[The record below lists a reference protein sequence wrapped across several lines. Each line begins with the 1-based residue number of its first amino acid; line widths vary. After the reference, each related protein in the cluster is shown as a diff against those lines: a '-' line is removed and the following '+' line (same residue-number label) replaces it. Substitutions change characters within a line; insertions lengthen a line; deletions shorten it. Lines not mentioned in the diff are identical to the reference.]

1 MMGIGARGGKKDR
14 KITFRNLKRNKKK
27 EEMIE
32 EESKKKELK
41 KQNVIKKQENIIQI
55 TKEEKEQEKEELI
68 DLLEDAPTLEK
79 KNGNTK
85 ESINKIKNDS
95 IEVTYKFNHKEIEK
109 QIAQEKEIEKQITQ
123 EKEIEKQIAQE
134 KEIEKDLDFKKDSNT
149 IKKDTPPI
157 IEEKEENTFIPIYKD
172 TKTVGKRNVEDNK
185 KNVLQKEEKELNF
198 LEKQIIQ
205 VLEDDIN
212 EKKFQLKKIDS
223 EIYTLEKNIEDT
235 VSQEEMVELEKE
247 IEILMKLVEKI
258 KRQINSLEKTFDDKI
273 PLTDTN
279 NYLIYL
285 VEEYKSRRKEEI
297 EFKKVLKDNQKYSSL
312 TDTMI
317 EIEEKQKSLNEKLQE
332 KKDEMMID
340 NERMEKLNDNVV
352 DIEEMNDKIKSLMI
366 DSNKAL
372 EEIKIKLEEEV
383 PITEKVDYISKTMD
397 HTLWQLFLLMAMF
410 KRNLSMKNN
419 AVNSISNLVILDMII
434 KMTTP
439 TITKQVSYEYNVKD
453 YEDMIKK
460 AASDTNYLENVI
472 DNNLDKIDS
481 IRYTFVHN
489 YRECSYLESYQNA
502 LDKLNRLEE
511 NIKERKNDV
520 AKMKKEM
527 EYQLEKN
534 NAKVKRYTNQKV
546 A

>member
-1 MMGIGARGGKKDR
+1 MEIGARGGKKDR

-27 EEMIE
+27 EEVIE
-32 EESKKKELK
+32 EESKKKDLK
-41 KQNVIKKQENIIQI
+41 RQNGIKKQEKIIQI
-55 TKEEKEQEKEELI
+55 TKEEKEKEKEELI
-68 DLLEDAPTLEK
+68 DLLEDTPTLEK
-79 KNGNTK
+79 KNEKMK
-85 ESINKIKNDS
+85 ESISKIKKDS
-95 IEVTYKFNHKEIEK
+95 IEVTHEFNREEVEK
-109 QIAQEKEIEKQITQ
+109 KNTQ
-123 EKEIEKQIAQE
+123 EKEIQ
-134 KEIEKDLDFKKDSNT
+134 KEIEETKIEKNLNFDTQEKKNSDT

-157 IEEKEENTFIPIYKD
+157 IEEKGKNTFTPTHKE
-172 TKTVGKRNVEDNK
+172 TKAVGKRKVEDKK
-185 KNVLQKEEKELNF
+185 KNEPQKEEKELNF

-235 VSQEEMVELEKE
+235 VNQEEMIELEKE

-258 KRQINSLEKTFDDKI
+258 KRQIDSLEKTFDDKI

-297 EFKKVLKDNQKYSSL
+297 EFGKVLKDNQKYYSL

-340 NERMEKLNDNVV
+340 NKRMEKLNDNVV
-352 DIEEMNDKIKSLMI
+352 DIEEMNDKIKSLMA
-366 DSNKAL
+366 DSEKAL
-372 EEIKIKLEEEV
+372 EEIKIKLEEEI

-419 AVNSISNLVILDMII
+419 AVSTISNLVILDMIM

-439 TITKQVSYEYNVKD
+439 TITKQVSYEYGVKD
-453 YEDMIKK
+453 YEDMIRK
-460 AASDTNYLENVI
+460 AASDANYLENVI
-472 DNNLDKIDS
+472 DDNLDKIDS
-481 IRYTFVHN
+481 IRYTFMHN

-502 LDKLNRLEE
+502 LNKLNHLEE

>member
-1 MMGIGARGGKKDR
+1 
-14 KITFRNLKRNKKK
+14 
-27 EEMIE
+27 
-32 EESKKKELK
+32 
-41 KQNVIKKQENIIQI
+41 
-55 TKEEKEQEKEELI
+55 
-68 DLLEDAPTLEK
+68 
-79 KNGNTK
+79 
-85 ESINKIKNDS
+85 
-95 IEVTYKFNHKEIEK
+95 
-109 QIAQEKEIEKQITQ
+109 
-123 EKEIEKQIAQE
+123 
-134 KEIEKDLDFKKDSNT
+134 
-149 IKKDTPPI
+149 
-157 IEEKEENTFIPIYKD
+157 
-172 TKTVGKRNVEDNK
+172 
-185 KNVLQKEEKELNF
+185 
-198 LEKQIIQ
+198 
-205 VLEDDIN
+205 
-212 EKKFQLKKIDS
+212 
-223 EIYTLEKNIEDT
+223 
-235 VSQEEMVELEKE
+235 
-247 IEILMKLVEKI
+247 MKLVEKI
-258 KRQINSLEKTFDDKI
+258 KRQIDSLEKTFDDKI

-340 NERMEKLNDNVV
+340 NERMEKLNDNII

-419 AVNSISNLVILDMII
+419 AVNSISNLVILDMIM

-481 IRYTFVHN
+481 IRYTFMHN

-502 LDKLNRLEE
+502 LDKLNHLEE

>member
-27 EEMIE
+27 EEIIE

-41 KQNVIKKQENIIQI
+41 KHNEIKKQENIIQI
-55 TKEEKEQEKEELI
+55 TKEEKEQKKEELI
-68 DLLEDAPTLEK
+68 NLLEDVPTLEK
-79 KNGNTK
+79 KNGNIK
-85 ESINKIKNDS
+85 ESINKIKKDS
-95 IEVTYKFNHKEIEK
+95 IEVAYKFNHKEVEK
-109 QIAQEKEIEKQITQ
+109 QITQEKEVEKQITQ
-123 EKEIEKQIAQE
+123 EKEIEKQNRKE
-134 KEIEKDLDFKKDSNT
+134 KEIEKDLDFKKNSDT

-157 IEEKEENTFIPIYKD
+157 IEEKDENTFIPIYKD

-340 NERMEKLNDNVV
+340 NERMEKLNDNII
-352 DIEEMNDKIKSLMI
+352 DIEEMNNKIKSLMI

-419 AVNSISNLVILDMII
+419 AVNSISNLVILDMIM

-453 YEDMIKK
+453 YEDMIRK

-481 IRYTFVHN
+481 IRYTFMHN

>member
-41 KQNVIKKQENIIQI
+41 KQSEIKKQENIIQI

-68 DLLEDAPTLEK
+68 DLLENAPTLEK
-79 KNGNTK
+79 KNGNMK
-85 ESINKIKNDS
+85 ESINKIKNDY
-95 IEVTYKFNHKEIEK
+95 IEVTYKFNHKEV
-109 QIAQEKEIEKQITQ
+109 EKQITH
-123 EKEIEKQIAQE
+123 E
-134 KEIEKDLDFKKDSNT
+134 KEIEKDLDFKKYSDT
-149 IKKDTPPI
+149 IKKDPPPI

-185 KNVLQKEEKELNF
+185 KNVVQKDEKELNF

-235 VSQEEMVELEKE
+235 VSQEEMVEFEKE

-258 KRQINSLEKTFDDKI
+258 KRQIDSLEKTFDDKI

-372 EEIKIKLEEEV
+372 EEIKIKLEEEI

-419 AVNSISNLVILDMII
+419 AVNSISNLVILDMIM

-439 TITKQVSYEYNVKD
+439 TITKQVSYKYNVKD

-481 IRYTFVHN
+481 IRYTFMHN

>member
-27 EEMIE
+27 EEIIE

-41 KQNVIKKQENIIQI
+41 KQNEIKKQENIIQI
-55 TKEEKEQEKEELI
+55 TKEEKEQKKEELI
-68 DLLEDAPTLEK
+68 NLLEDVPTLEK
-79 KNGNTK
+79 KNGNIK
-85 ESINKIKNDS
+85 ESINKIKKDS
-95 IEVTYKFNHKEIEK
+95 IEVAYKFNHKEVEK
-109 QIAQEKEIEKQITQ
+109 QITQEKEVEKQITQ
-123 EKEIEKQIAQE
+123 EKEIEKQNRKE
-134 KEIEKDLDFKKDSNT
+134 KEIEKDLDFKKNSDT

-157 IEEKEENTFIPIYKD
+157 IEEKDENTFIPIYKD

-340 NERMEKLNDNVV
+340 NERMEKLNDNII
-352 DIEEMNDKIKSLMI
+352 DIEEMNNKIKSLMI

-419 AVNSISNLVILDMII
+419 AVNSISNLVILDMIM

-453 YEDMIKK
+453 YEDMIRK

-481 IRYTFVHN
+481 IRYTFMHN

>member
-14 KITFRNLKRNKKK
+14 KITFRNLKINKKK

-55 TKEEKEQEKEELI
+55 TKKEKEQEKEELI
-68 DLLEDAPTLEK
+68 DILEDAPTLEK
-79 KNGNTK
+79 KNGNMK

-95 IEVTYKFNHKEIEK
+95 IKVTYKFNNKEVEK
-109 QIAQEKEIEKQITQ
+109 QITQEKEIEKQITQ
-123 EKEIEKQIAQE
+123 EKEIEKQIVQE

-185 KNVLQKEEKELNF
+185 KNVLQKEEKELSF

-247 IEILMKLVEKI
+247 IDILMKLVEKI
-258 KRQINSLEKTFDDKI
+258 KRQIDSLEKTFDDKI
-273 PLTDTN
+273 PITDTN

-419 AVNSISNLVILDMII
+419 AVNSISNLVILDMIM

-481 IRYTFVHN
+481 IRYTFMHN

>member
-1 MMGIGARGGKKDR
+1 MMVIGARGGKKDR

-123 EKEIEKQIAQE
+123 EKEVEKQITQE
-134 KEIEKDLDFKKDSNT
+134 KEIEKDLDFKKNSDT

-258 KRQINSLEKTFDDKI
+258 KRQIYSLEKTFDDKI

-340 NERMEKLNDNVV
+340 NERMKKLNDNVV

-419 AVNSISNLVILDMII
+419 AVNSISNLVILDMIM

-439 TITKQVSYEYNVKD
+439 IITKQVSYEYNVKD
-453 YEDMIKK
+453 YEDMIRK

-481 IRYTFVHN
+481 IRYNFMHN

-534 NAKVKRYTNQKV
+534 NAKVKRYANQKV

>member
-235 VSQEEMVELEKE
+235 VNQEEMVELEKE

-258 KRQINSLEKTFDDKI
+258 KRQIDSLEKTFDDKI

-297 EFKKVLKDNQKYSSL
+297 EFGKVLKDNQKYSSL

-419 AVNSISNLVILDMII
+419 AVNTISNLVILDMIL

-453 YEDMIKK
+453 YEDMIRK
-460 AASDTNYLENVI
+460 AASDTNYLENII

-481 IRYTFVHN
+481 IRYNFMHN

>member
-1 MMGIGARGGKKDR
+1 MMGIGAKGGKKDR

-27 EEMIE
+27 EEVIE

-41 KQNVIKKQENIIQI
+41 KQNEIKKQENIIQI

-68 DLLEDAPTLEK
+68 DLLEDAPTLDK
-79 KNGNTK
+79 KNGNMK

-95 IEVTYKFNHKEIEK
+95 IEVTYKFNHKEVEK
-109 QIAQEKEIEKQITQ
+109 QITQEKEVEKHITQEKEIEKQITQ
-123 EKEIEKQIAQE
+123 EKEIEK
-134 KEIEKDLDFKKDSNT
+134 DLDFKKDSDT
-149 IKKDTPPI
+149 IKKDPPPI
-157 IEEKEENTFIPIYKD
+157 IEEKEKNTFIPIYKD

-258 KRQINSLEKTFDDKI
+258 KRQIDSLEKTFDDKI

-419 AVNSISNLVILDMII
+419 AVNTISNLVILDMIL

>member
-27 EEMIE
+27 EEVIE

-55 TKEEKEQEKEELI
+55 TKEEKEQEKEEPI
-68 DLLEDAPTLEK
+68 DLLEDAPTLDK
-79 KNGNTK
+79 KHGNMK

-95 IEVTYKFNHKEIEK
+95 IEVTYKFNREK
-109 QIAQEKEIEKQITQ
+109 AEKKNTQEKKIQKGINEKEIEKNLNFNTQ
-123 EKEIEKQIAQE
+123 EKKN
-134 KEIEKDLDFKKDSNT
+134 SNT
-149 IKKDTPPI
+149 IKKDIPPI
-157 IEEKEENTFIPIYKD
+157 IEKNDENTFIPIYKD
-172 TKTVGKRNVEDNK
+172 TKAVGKRNVEDNK
-185 KNVLQKEEKELNF
+185 ESILQKEEKELNF
-198 LEKQIIQ
+198 LEKQIIK

-258 KRQINSLEKTFDDKI
+258 KRQIDSLEKTFDDKI

-419 AVNSISNLVILDMII
+419 AVNSISNLVILDII
-434 KMTTP
+434 MKMTTP
-439 TITKQVSYEYNVKD
+439 IITKQVSYEYNVKD
-453 YEDMIKK
+453 YEYMIRK

-481 IRYTFVHN
+481 IRYNFMHN

>member
-68 DLLEDAPTLEK
+68 DLLEDAPTLDK
-79 KNGNTK
+79 KHGNMK

-95 IEVTYKFNHKEIEK
+95 IEVTYKFNREK
-109 QIAQEKEIEKQITQ
+109 AEKKNTQEKKIQKGINEKEIEKNLNFNTQ
-123 EKEIEKQIAQE
+123 EKKN
-134 KEIEKDLDFKKDSNT
+134 SNT
-149 IKKDTPPI
+149 IKKDIPPI
-157 IEEKEENTFIPIYKD
+157 IEKNDENTFIPIYKD
-172 TKTVGKRNVEDNK
+172 TKAVGKRNVEDNK
-185 KNVLQKEEKELNF
+185 ESILQKEEKELNF
-198 LEKQIIQ
+198 LEKQIIK

-258 KRQINSLEKTFDDKI
+258 KRQIDSLEKTFDDKI

-419 AVNSISNLVILDMII
+419 AVNSISNLVILDII
-434 KMTTP
+434 MKMTTP
-439 TITKQVSYEYNVKD
+439 IITKQVSYEYNVKD
-453 YEDMIKK
+453 YEYMIRK

-481 IRYTFVHN
+481 IRYNFMHN

>member
-27 EEMIE
+27 EEIIE

-55 TKEEKEQEKEELI
+55 TKEEKEQKKEELI

-79 KNGNTK
+79 KNGNMK
-85 ESINKIKNDS
+85 ESINKIKKDS
-95 IEVTYKFNHKEIEK
+95 IEVTYKFNHKEV
-109 QIAQEKEIEKQITQ
+109 EKQITQ
-123 EKEIEKQIAQE
+123 EKEVEKQITQE
-134 KEIEKDLDFKKDSNT
+134 REIEKDLDFKKNSDT
-149 IKKDTPPI
+149 TKKDLPPI

-185 KNVLQKEEKELNF
+185 KNVLQKEDKELNF

-258 KRQINSLEKTFDDKI
+258 KRQIDSLEKTFDDKI

-352 DIEEMNDKIKSLMI
+352 DIEEMNDKIKNLMI

-419 AVNSISNLVILDMII
+419 AVNSISNLVILDMIM

-453 YEDMIKK
+453 YEDMIRK
-460 AASDTNYLENVI
+460 AASDTNYLENII

-481 IRYTFVHN
+481 IRYTFMHN

>member
-27 EEMIE
+27 EEIIE

-41 KQNVIKKQENIIQI
+41 KQNEIKKQENIIHI
-55 TKEEKEQEKEELI
+55 TKEEKEQKKEELI
-68 DLLEDAPTLEK
+68 NLLEDVPTLEK
-79 KNGNTK
+79 KNGNIK
-85 ESINKIKNDS
+85 ESINKIKKDS
-95 IEVTYKFNHKEIEK
+95 IEVAYKFNHKEVEK
-109 QIAQEKEIEKQITQ
+109 QITQEKEVEKQITQ
-123 EKEIEKQIAQE
+123 EKEIEKQNRKE
-134 KEIEKDLDFKKDSNT
+134 KEIEKDLDFKKNSDT

-157 IEEKEENTFIPIYKD
+157 IEEKDENTFIPIYKD

-340 NERMEKLNDNVV
+340 NERMEKLNDNII
-352 DIEEMNDKIKSLMI
+352 DIEEMNNKIKSLMI

-419 AVNSISNLVILDMII
+419 AVNSISNLVILDMIM

-453 YEDMIKK
+453 YEDMIRK

-481 IRYTFVHN
+481 IRYTFMHN

>member
-27 EEMIE
+27 EEVIE

-55 TKEEKEQEKEELI
+55 TKEEKEQEKEEPI
-68 DLLEDAPTLEK
+68 DLLEDAPTLDK
-79 KNGNTK
+79 KHGNMK

-95 IEVTYKFNHKEIEK
+95 IEVTYKFNREK
-109 QIAQEKEIEKQITQ
+109 AEKKNTQEKKIQKGINEKEIEKNLNFNTQ
-123 EKEIEKQIAQE
+123 EKKN
-134 KEIEKDLDFKKDSNT
+134 SNT
-149 IKKDTPPI
+149 IKKDIPPI
-157 IEEKEENTFIPIYKD
+157 IEKNDENTFIPIYKD
-172 TKTVGKRNVEDNK
+172 TKAVGKRNVEDNK
-185 KNVLQKEEKELNF
+185 ESILQKEEKELNF
-198 LEKQIIQ
+198 LEKQIIK

-258 KRQINSLEKTFDDKI
+258 KRQIDSLEKTFDDKI

-340 NERMEKLNDNVV
+340 NERMEKLNDKVV

-419 AVNSISNLVILDMII
+419 AVNSISNLVILDII
-434 KMTTP
+434 MKMTTP
-439 TITKQVSYEYNVKD
+439 IITKQVSYEYNVKD
-453 YEDMIKK
+453 YEYMIRK

-481 IRYTFVHN
+481 IRYNFMHN

>member
-1 MMGIGARGGKKDR
+1 
-14 KITFRNLKRNKKK
+14 
-27 EEMIE
+27 
-32 EESKKKELK
+32 
-41 KQNVIKKQENIIQI
+41 
-55 TKEEKEQEKEELI
+55 
-68 DLLEDAPTLEK
+68 
-79 KNGNTK
+79 
-85 ESINKIKNDS
+85 
-95 IEVTYKFNHKEIEK
+95 
-109 QIAQEKEIEKQITQ
+109 
-123 EKEIEKQIAQE
+123 
-134 KEIEKDLDFKKDSNT
+134 
-149 IKKDTPPI
+149 
-157 IEEKEENTFIPIYKD
+157 
-172 TKTVGKRNVEDNK
+172 
-185 KNVLQKEEKELNF
+185 
-198 LEKQIIQ
+198 
-205 VLEDDIN
+205 
-212 EKKFQLKKIDS
+212 
-223 EIYTLEKNIEDT
+223 
-235 VSQEEMVELEKE
+235 
-247 IEILMKLVEKI
+247 
-258 KRQINSLEKTFDDKI
+258 
-273 PLTDTN
+273 
-279 NYLIYL
+279 
-285 VEEYKSRRKEEI
+285 
-297 EFKKVLKDNQKYSSL
+297 
-312 TDTMI
+312 
-317 EIEEKQKSLNEKLQE
+317 
-332 KKDEMMID
+332 
-340 NERMEKLNDNVV
+340 MEKLNDNVV

-419 AVNSISNLVILDMII
+419 AVNSISNLVILDMIM

-481 IRYTFVHN
+481 IRYTFMHN

-534 NAKVKRYTNQKV
+534 NSKVKRYTNQKV

>member
-14 KITFRNLKRNKKK
+14 KITLRNLKRNKKK

-79 KNGNTK
+79 KNGNMK

-109 QIAQEKEIEKQITQ
+109 QIAQ

-258 KRQINSLEKTFDDKI
+258 KRQIDSLEKTFDDKI

-419 AVNSISNLVILDMII
+419 AVNSISNLVILDMIM

>member
-68 DLLEDAPTLEK
+68 DLLEDAPTIEK
-79 KNGNTK
+79 KNGNMK

-95 IEVTYKFNHKEIEK
+95 IEVIYEFNREKVEKKNTQEKKIQKGINGKEIEK
-109 QIAQEKEIEKQITQ
+109 NLNFNTQ
-123 EKEIEKQIAQE
+123 EKKNSDA
-134 KEIEKDLDFKKDSNT
+134 
-149 IKKDTPPI
+149 IKKDIPPI
-157 IEEKEENTFIPIYKD
+157 IEKDDENTFIPIYKG

-185 KNVLQKEEKELNF
+185 EIILQKEEKELNF
-198 LEKQIIQ
+198 LEKQIIK

-258 KRQINSLEKTFDDKI
+258 KRQIDSLEKTFDDKI

-340 NERMEKLNDNVV
+340 NERMEKLNDNII

-419 AVNSISNLVILDMII
+419 AVNSISNLVILDMIM

-481 IRYTFVHN
+481 IRYTFMHN

-534 NAKVKRYTNQKV
+534 NAKVKQYTNQKV

>member
-1 MMGIGARGGKKDR
+1 MIGIGARGGKKDR

-27 EEMIE
+27 EEVIE

-41 KQNVIKKQENIIQI
+41 KQNEIKKQENIIQI
-55 TKEEKEQEKEELI
+55 TKEEKEQKKEELI

-79 KNGNTK
+79 KNGNMK
-85 ESINKIKNDS
+85 ESINKIKEDS
-95 IEVTYKFNHKEIEK
+95 IEVAYKFNHKEV
-109 QIAQEKEIEKQITQ
+109 EKQITQ
-123 EKEIEKQIAQE
+123 EKEVEKQITQE
-134 KEIEKDLDFKKDSNT
+134 KEVEKQIIQEKEVEKDLDFKKNSDT
-149 IKKDTPPI
+149 IKKDTSPI

-185 KNVLQKEEKELNF
+185 KNVLQKEDKELNF

-258 KRQINSLEKTFDDKI
+258 KRQIDSLEKTFDDKI

-419 AVNSISNLVILDMII
+419 AVNSISNLVILDMIM

-453 YEDMIKK
+453 YEDMIRK

-481 IRYTFVHN
+481 IRYTFMHN

>member
-41 KQNVIKKQENIIQI
+41 KQNEIKKQENIIQI
-55 TKEEKEQEKEELI
+55 TKEEKEQEKKELI
-68 DLLEDAPTLEK
+68 DLLEDAPTLDK
-79 KNGNTK
+79 KHGNMK

-95 IEVTYKFNHKEIEK
+95 IEVTYKFNREK
-109 QIAQEKEIEKQITQ
+109 AEKKNTQEKKIQKGINEKEIEKNLNFNTQ
-123 EKEIEKQIAQE
+123 EKKN
-134 KEIEKDLDFKKDSNT
+134 SNT
-149 IKKDTPPI
+149 IKKDIPPI
-157 IEEKEENTFIPIYKD
+157 IEKNDENTFIPIYKD
-172 TKTVGKRNVEDNK
+172 TKAVGKRNVEDNK
-185 KNVLQKEEKELNF
+185 ESILQKEEKELNF
-198 LEKQIIQ
+198 LEKQIIK

-258 KRQINSLEKTFDDKI
+258 KRQIDSLEKTFDDKI

-419 AVNSISNLVILDMII
+419 AVNSISNLVILDII
-434 KMTTP
+434 MKMTTP
-439 TITKQVSYEYNVKD
+439 IITKQVSYEYNVKD
-453 YEDMIKK
+453 YEYMIRK

-481 IRYTFVHN
+481 IRYNFMHN

>member
-79 KNGNTK
+79 KNGDMK

-95 IEVTYKFNHKEIEK
+95 IEVTYKFNHKEV
-109 QIAQEKEIEKQITQ
+109 EKQITQ
-123 EKEIEKQIAQE
+123 EKEVEKQITQEKEVEKQITQE

-258 KRQINSLEKTFDDKI
+258 KRQIDSLEKTFDDKI

-419 AVNSISNLVILDMII
+419 AVNTISNLVILDMIM